1 MYRDIMHKQAP
12 PKATLNK
19 WLTSYS
25 SSKKG
30 YGHILLEQ
38 IVPGDA
44 TIREGLR
51 PYFESAH
58 SDAREYFHAYAGMS
72 LHPDAGAPG
81 CNAKYPNCL
90 PPKARRGVFGE
101 VMSGLMTEA
110 LDFVGNHEWI
120 VPVFLFRNQEDARQY
135 IYVLSR
141 DPARKREVLGRKGD
155 DFIGIVVNDD
165 GAVTRFIAGEA
176 KWRKKWIP
184 SVLDD
189 VMFGTKIELPKKSGN
204 LVHDG
209 KGVWFEINRAL
220 DVPIGVKQ
228 LQDILQELAPDE
240 YANVILSLDKIQQLQ
255 NPAPSERTDLILL
268 VGGSAAGRGE
278 GEPLLEW
285 ETKPSQHQKNRDLQ
299 VVEIIL
305 SDGDALIDALYDSL
319 WP

>member
-1 MYRDIMHKQAP
+1 MHKQAP
-12 PKATLNK
+12 PNATLNK
-19 WLTSYS
+19 WLISYPAS
-25 SSKKG
+25 TKG

-58 SDAREYFHAYAGMS
+58 SDARQYFHGYAGMS

-81 CNAKYPNCL
+81 FNAKYPNCL

-110 LDFVGNHEWI
+110 LDFVGHHQWV

-141 DPARKREVLGRKGD
+141 DPLRTREILGRKGD

-165 GAVTRFIAGEA
+165 GSVSRFIAGEA
-176 KWRKKWIP
+176 KWRKQWIP
-184 SVLDD
+184 SVLDE
-189 VMFGTKIELPKKSGN
+189 VMLGKKVEVPKKSGN

-240 YANVILSLDKIQQLQ
+240 YADVILSLDRIQQLE
-255 NPAPSERTDLILL
+255 NPAPSQRTDLILL
-268 VGGSAAGRGE
+268 VGGSAAGRSAGQ
-278 GEPLLEW
+278 PLLERGN
-285 ETKPSQHQKNRDLQ
+285 KPVQHQKNRDLQ

-319 WP
+319 WT